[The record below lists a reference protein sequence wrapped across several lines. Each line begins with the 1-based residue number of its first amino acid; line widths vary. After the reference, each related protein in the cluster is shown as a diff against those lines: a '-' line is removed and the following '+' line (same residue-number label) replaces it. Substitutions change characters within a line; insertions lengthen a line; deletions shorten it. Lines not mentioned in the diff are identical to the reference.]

1 MVQVILKSVKLSL
14 NGDLILRGVNLT
26 IRKGEFFGIVGQN
39 GSGKTSLLRTIAK
52 YYPKDGLIYLDG
64 RELDEISLRELAR
77 FIGVVPQEFELSIRF
92 KTEEFVALGR
102 IPHIRFFESKKDLE
116 VVEKVISYLDCPR
129 GKLVCNLSGGEKQR
143 VLIAKAL
150 AQEPKLLLLD
160 EPTSHLDLKHQI
172 EVVKILRRLARTGL
186 TVIATFHDLNLA
198 LNFCDRIAIMK
209 EGKILKVCTPDEVDA
224 NVLRFAFDV
233 DLEIAEINGWRV
245 VVPKV

>member
-14 NGDLILRGVNLT
+14 NGDIILRGVNLT

>member
-1 MVQVILKSVKLSL
+1 
-14 NGDLILRGVNLT
+14 
-26 IRKGEFFGIVGQN
+26 
-39 GSGKTSLLRTIAK
+39 
-52 YYPKDGLIYLDG
+52 
-64 RELDEISLRELAR
+64 
-77 FIGVVPQEFELSIRF
+77 
-92 KTEEFVALGR
+92 
-102 IPHIRFFESKKDLE
+102 
-116 VVEKVISYLDCPR
+116 
-129 GKLVCNLSGGEKQR
+129 LSGGEKQR